1 MSALLELRDITIRF
15 GGLVA
20 VDGVSLEVEEG
31 KVVALIG
38 PNGAGKSTMFNVV
51 TGIYPPTS
59 GAVLFRDEDITGL
72 KPYDITNRG
81 IAQLS
86 RISVFSKTCPCLIM

>member
-38 PNGAGKSTMFNVV
+38 S
-51 TGIYPPTS
+51 
-59 GAVLFRDEDITGL
+59 
-72 KPYDITNRG
+72 
-81 IAQLS
+81 
-86 RISVFSKTCPCLIM
+86 